1 MKVTNSK
8 QLSAY
13 IKDTRLNQK
22 QSQAD
27 AAKKVGIRQDTI
39 SSFELNP
46 DSTKLNTLFKIL
58 SALNLELEV
67 KVRNLELSELSELSG
82 QQQGN
87 NSAASVNT
95 SDSKWQEE
103 W

>member
-13 IKDTRLNQK
+13 IKDTRLNLLES
-22 QSQAD
+22 QSKV
-27 AAKKVGIRQDTI
+27 AKKVGIRQDTV
-39 SSFELNP
+39 SSFEQNP
-46 DSTKLNTLFKIL
+46 DSTKLETLFKIL

-67 KVRNLELSELSELSG
+67 KVRNSELSA
-82 QQQGN
+82 QQQEDKTLAN
-87 NSAASVNT
+87 NKT
-95 SDSKWQEE
+95 WQEE

>member
-8 QLSAY
+8 QLSAH
-13 IKDTRLNQK
+13 IKDMRLNLK
-22 QSQAD
+22 QSQTD
-27 AAKKVGIRQDTI
+27 TAKKVGIRQDTV
-39 SSFELNP
+39 SNFELNP
-46 DSTKLNTLFKIL
+46 DSTKLETLFKIL

-67 KVRNLELSELSELSG
+67 KVRNSELST

-87 NSAASVNT
+87 NSPASVNAGNT
-95 SDSKWQEE
+95 KWKEE

>member
-13 IKDTRLNQK
+13 IKDIRLNQK
-22 QSQAD
+22 QSQTD
-27 AAKKVGIRQDTI
+27 TAKKVGIRQDTI

-67 KVRNLELSELSELSG
+67 KVRNSTLSE

-87 NSAASVNT
+87 SCAASINT
-95 SDSKWQEE
+95 SDSKWKEE

>member
-13 IKDTRLNQK
+13 IKDIRRNQK
-22 QSQAD
+22 QSQTDTAR
-27 AAKKVGIRQDTI
+27 KVGIRQDTV
-39 SSFELNP
+39 SNFEKNP
-46 DSTKLNTLFKIL
+46 DSTKLETLFKIL

-67 KVRNLELSELSELSG
+67 KVRNSELSDQQKGNDLDDNLS
-82 QQQGN
+82 
-87 NSAASVNT
+87 T
-95 SDSKWQEE
+95 SSTNWKEE

>member
-1 MKVTNSK
+1 MKVTNSR

-13 IKDTRLNQK
+13 IKNIRLNQK
-22 QSQAD
+22 QSQTD
-27 AAKKVGIRQDTI
+27 TAKKVGIRQDTI

-46 DSTKLNTLFKIL
+46 DSTKLNTFFKIL

-67 KVRNLELSELSELSG
+67 KVRNSKLSE
-82 QQQGN
+82 QHQGN
-87 NSAASVNT
+87 NSAERVNT
-95 SDSKWQEE
+95 SDSKWKEE

>member
-1 MKVTNSK
+1 MKVTNSR
-8 QLSAY
+8 QLSAH
-13 IKDTRLNQK
+13 IKDIRLNQK
-22 QSQAD
+22 QSQTGT
-27 AAKKVGIRQDTI
+27 AKKVGIRQDTI

-67 KVRNLELSELSELSG
+67 KVRNAELSE
-82 QQQGN
+82 QHHGN
-87 NSAASVNT
+87 NSAAIVNT
-95 SDSKWQEE
+95 SDSKWKEE

>member
-1 MKVTNSK
+1 MKVTNSR

-13 IKDTRLNQK
+13 LKDIRLNQK
-22 QSQAD
+22 QSQTD
-27 AAKKVGIRQDTI
+27 TAKKVGIRQDTI

-67 KVRNLELSELSELSG
+67 KVRNSELSE
-82 QQQGN
+82 QQQSN
-87 NSAASVNT
+87 NSAAGVNT
-95 SDSKWQEE
+95 SDSKWKEE

>member
-1 MKVTNSK
+1 MKITNSR

-13 IKDTRLNQK
+13 IKDIRLNQK
-22 QSQAD
+22 QSQTGT
-27 AAKKVGIRQDTI
+27 AKKVGIRQDTI

-67 KVRNLELSELSELSG
+67 KVRNAKLTEQLH
-82 QQQGN
+82 GN
-87 NSAASVNT
+87 NSAAIVNT
-95 SDSKWQEE
+95 SDSKWKEE

>member
-67 KVRNLELSELSELSG
+67 KVRNSELSG